1 MWDAVRLNATLV
13 ALLTAAS
20 AVNGVMFYH
29 YL

>member
-1 MWDAVRLNATLV
+1 MWDAVRMNATLV

>member
-13 ALLTAAS
+13 ALLSAAS